1 MTGRNARPSAPM
13 EASVES
19 SDCKRRRRYGLLA
32 ATIVTLVAIAP
43 QLYFCFLRGNQWNR
57 GYAQT
62 HGDES
67 VYAAYLNALIDGRPR
82 RNNPYTGRDDSPA
95 QPAAESYLSVQSFPP
110 LLIASI
116 ARVLHLSTAKAF
128 IALTALTAFASA
140 LAIFWLLSLTT
151 GDDRIAAVGV
161 LLVLFLSSSNLVAEY
176 LLRVGDSN
184 NYLPF
189 LRRYVPAAPFPC
201 LFGYCTFVYRMATA
215 PGKRPAVLNALGA
228 GCLFAVLV
236 FSYVY
241 HWTFALVWT
250 FCLAAIWLIFRGG
263 RRQMV
268 GRFLLL
274 AVLML
279 LALTPYSFLTSRLGS
294 TTADVHFLAA
304 SHAPDLLRLP
314 EIIGLL
320 TLAVIVW
327 LLIRGGI
334 KAQEPAVICML
345 AFAVTPFFVFNQ
357 QILTGKS
364 LQPFHYEIFIGNY
377 TALLAAFLTAW
388 FGLRSLLRNRPRMA
402 RGLALGFA
410 CAAILSGSAEAVL
423 LSRHQLKG
431 NLISD
436 AARPALSRLAEVGK
450 NAPGG
455 QLDTRSVVYAPNFV
469 VANALPSTAPQP
481 VLWAQYLFLF
491 ADVTLAEDK
500 ERLAQFLYYKGVSFA
515 DIDEYHL
522 NSLDNERAY
531 YLSSL
536 IKRGRFNPRLSVD
549 WQPITPEEVRG
560 ALEYYA
566 AYVATFDRDRA
577 AHPELSYLLVNLEEP
592 INLANFDRW
601 YERDTGERF
610 GSYALFRVQL
620 KP

>member
-1 MTGRNARPSAPM
+1 
-13 EASVES
+13 
-19 SDCKRRRRYGLLA
+19 LLA
-32 ATIVTLVAIAP
+32 ATIVTLIAIAP
-43 QLYFCFLRGNQWNR
+43 QLYFCFLRGSQWNG

-82 RNNPYTGRDDSPA
+82 RNNPYTGRDDSPD
-95 QPAAESYLSVQSFPP
+95 QPVAESYLSVQPFPP
-110 LLIASI
+110 FLIARI
-116 ARVLHLSTAKAF
+116 ARLLHLSTAKAF
-128 IALTALTAFASA
+128 IGSTALAAFVSA
-140 LAIFWLLSLTT
+140 MAIFWLLSLIT
-151 GDDRIAAVGV
+151 GDDRVAAVGV
-161 LLVLFLSSSNLVAEY
+161 LIVLFLSSSNLVAEY

-189 LRRYVPAAPFPC
+189 LRRYLPAVPFPF
-201 LFGYCTFVYRMATA
+201 LFFYCALVCRMTRATR
-215 PGKRPAVLNALGA
+215 KRVAFLYALGA

-236 FSYVY
+236 FSYIY
-241 HWTFALVWT
+241 HWSFALVWT
-250 FCLAAIWLIFRGG
+250 FCLAGICLIVQEDRK
-263 RRQMV
+263 QV
-268 GRFLLL
+268 LARFSLV

-279 LALTPYSFLTSRLGS
+279 AGLAPYLYLMTRLGS

-314 EIIGLL
+314 EIIGAL
-320 TLAVIVW
+320 TLLVIA
-327 LLIRGGI
+327 LLIVRGSLR
-334 KAQEPAVICML
+334 ADEPAVTSAL

-357 QILTGKS
+357 QILTGQS
-364 LQPFHYEIFIGNY
+364 LQPFHYEVFSGNY

-388 FGLRSLLRNRPRMA
+388 LLSRILLRTRPGMA

-436 AARPALSRLAEVGK
+436 GARPALLRLAEVGR
-450 NAPGG
+450 NNGERR
-455 QLDTRSVVYAPNFV
+455 LDTKSVVYAPNFV
-469 VANALPSTAPQP
+469 VANALPATAPQP

-491 ADVTLAEDK
+491 PDVTLFEDK
-500 ERLAQFLYYKGVSFA
+500 ERLAQFLYYKGVSFT
-515 DIDEYHL
+515 DIDQYHFDSL
-522 NSLDNERAY
+522 NNERAY

-560 ALEYYA
+560 ALAYYA
-566 AYVATFDRDRA
+566 DFVATFNRDRA
-577 AHPELSYLLVNLEEP
+577 GKPELSYLLVNLEEP
-592 INLANFDRW
+592 VDLANFDRW
-601 YERDTGERF
+601 YERDTGERV
-610 GSYALFRVQL
+610 GSYVLFRVHL
-620 KP
+620 KNP

>member
-1 MTGRNARPSAPM
+1 
-13 EASVES
+13 VES
-19 SDCKRRRRYGLLA
+19 SDSKRRRRYGLLA

-43 QLYFCFLRGNQWNR
+43 QLYFCFLCGNQWNG

-67 VYAAYLNALIDGRPR
+67 VYAAYLNALIDSRPR
-82 RNNPYTGRDDSPA
+82 RNNPYTGRDDSLA
-95 QPAAESYLSVQSFPP
+95 QPVAESYLSVQSFPP

-116 ARVLHLSTAKAF
+116 ARVLHVSTAKAF
-128 IALTALTAFASA
+128 IALTVLTAFASA

-189 LRRYVPAAPFPC
+189 LRRYVPAAPFPF
-201 LFGYCTFVYRMATA
+201 LFGYCALVYRMATA
-215 PGKRPAVLNALGA
+215 AGKRTAVLNALGA

-250 FCLAAIWLIFRGG
+250 FCLAAIWLIFRGD
-263 RRQMV
+263 RRQVV

-279 LALTPYSFLTSRLGS
+279 LVLAPYLYLTSRLGS

-304 SHAPDLLRLP
+304 SHAPDLFRLP

-320 TLAVIVW
+320 TLAVVA
-327 LLIRGGI
+327 LLIRRGGLR
-334 KAQEPAVICML
+334 ANEPAVIL
-345 AFAVTPFFVFNQ
+345 VLTFAVTPFFVFNQ
-357 QILTGKS
+357 QILTGQS

-377 TALLAAFLTAW
+377 TAVLAAFLTAW
-388 FGLRSLLRNRPRMA
+388 FGLRNLLRNRPQMA
-402 RGLALGFA
+402 RALALGFA
-410 CAAILSGSAEAVL
+410 FAAILSGCAEAVL
-423 LSRHQLKG
+423 LRRHQLKG
-431 NLISD
+431 NLSSD
-436 AARPALSRLAEVGK
+436 AARPALLRLAEVGR
-450 NAPGG
+450 NAPPG

-491 ADVTLAEDK
+491 PDVTLAEDK
-500 ERLAQFLYYKGVSFA
+500 ERLTQFLYYRGISFA

-536 IKRGRFNPRLSVD
+536 IKRGRFNPRLSLD

-560 ALEYYA
+560 ALDYYA
-566 AYVATFDRDRA
+566 AYVATFDRERA
-577 AHPELSYLLVNLEEP
+577 AHPELSYLLVDLEEP
-592 INLANFDRW
+592 INLTNFDRW
-601 YERDTGERF
+601 YERDAGERV
-610 GSYALFRVQL
+610 GSYTLFRVRL
-620 KP
+620 R